1 MKTQNLG
8 STVVLIAV
16 GCLLAW
22 QGMSPRPVPVT
33 AASSSPAAAGSIA
46 VSGSSAIRVQPDRV
60 VVLFGVE
67 SFARTPS
74 SAQAQNRRQS
84 RAVIEAIHAQE
95 VAERDVATAN
105 FSLQPRYEDYDRNVI
120 SGYGARN
127 AIAVT
132 LRDVRKLEPVLV
144 AALEAGATTVDG
156 IEFSVTNL
164 RALKDQAREQAVQ
177 AALEKA
183 TDMASAAGLRVGG
196 VTHISEG
203 AGSYYFGSWY
213 GSGRQWTNFQN
224 VVQELSD
231 EGAIT
236 LEDGSISLGQIVVQ
250 AQVSLTAE
258 LAAGNAVSGTHI
270 VQ

>member
-1 MKTQNLG
+1 MKTQYLG
-8 STVVLIAV
+8 STVLLIAV

-22 QGMSPRPVPVT
+22 QGMSTRPTPLAT
-33 AASSSPAAAGSIA
+33 ASSEPATAGSIA
-46 VSGSSAIRVQPDRV
+46 VSGSSAIRVQPGRV

-74 SAQAQNRRQS
+74 SAQAQNARQS
-84 RAVIEAIHAQE
+84 RAVIDAIHAQDI
-95 VAERDVATAN
+95 AERDVATAN
-105 FSLQPRYEDYDRNVI
+105 FSLQPRYQDYDRNI
-120 SGYGARN
+120 ITGYGACN

-164 RALKDQAREQAVQ
+164 RALRDRAREQAVQ

-183 TDMASAAGLRVGG
+183 ADMASAAGLRVGS

-224 VVQELSD
+224 VVQDLSA

-236 LEDGSISLGQIVVQ
+236 LEDGSISLGQIVVR

-258 LAAGNAVSGTHI
+258 LVAGNVVPGGW
-270 VQ
+270 

>member
-8 STVVLIAV
+8 STVILIAV

-22 QGMSPRPVPVT
+22 QGMSTRPIPVAT
-33 AASSSPAAAGSIA
+33 ASFEPAVAGSIA

-60 VVLFGVE
+60 VVLFGVD
-67 SFARTPS
+67 SFAKTPS
-74 SAQAQNRRQS
+74 SAQAQNARQS
-84 RAVIEAIHAQE
+84 RTVIDAIHAQD

-105 FSLQPRYEDYDRNVI
+105 FSLHPRYEDYDRNI
-120 SGYGARN
+120 ITGYGAYN

-132 LRDVRKLEPVLV
+132 LRDVRKLERVLV

-164 RALKDQAREQAVQ
+164 RALRDRAREQAVQ

-183 TDMASAAGLRVGG
+183 ADMASAADLSVGG

-203 AGSYYFGSWY
+203 SGGYYFGSWRS
-213 GSGRQWTNFQN
+213 SGRQWTNFQN
-224 VVQELSD
+224 VVQDLSA

-236 LEDGSISLGQIVVQ
+236 LEDGSISLGQIVVR
-250 AQVSLTAE
+250 AQVSLTAQ
-258 LAAGNAVSGTHI
+258 LVAGNVASGTQT